1 MAIKKVDFLNYL
13 FHLYLAEPTEASLL
27 GGMLGDFV
35 KGRLDDR
42 WPEAIRRGIER
53 HRGIDSFAQANA
65 VARRSLRRIDPSY
78 RHCRSILVDVF
89 YDHFLALNWPR
100 HAEIPLEQF
109 ARRFYRILEEHH
121 DLLPPGLQ
129 RIAPRMIAGRWLESY
144 RDPETVKIVL
154 HRLAE
159 RLSRPTPLAQ
169 GGMELR
175 RHYRELEG
183 DFTEFLPQ
191 AVAHARTLP
200 A

>member
-1 MAIKKVDFLNYL
+1 MNYL
-13 FHLYLAEPTEASLL
+13 FHLYLAEPTEESLL
-27 GGMLGDFV
+27 GGLLGDFV

-53 HRGIDSFAQANA
+53 HRGIDSFAQGNA

-89 YDHFLALNWPR
+89 YDHFLALNWPL
-100 HAEIPLEQF
+100 HADIPLDQF
-109 ARRFYRILEEHH
+109 ARRFYRILEKHH

-144 RDPETVKIVL
+144 RDPETVEIVL
-154 HRLAE
+154 QRLSG
-159 RLSRPTPLAQ
+159 RLSRPTLLAQ
-169 GGMELR
+169 GGMELG
-175 RHYRELEG
+175 RHFRELEG
-183 DFTEFLPQ
+183 DFNDFLPQ